1 MRRVAVIL
9 SIAIVLIASLTGGG
23 PAFVAA
29 PPPLGDV
36 SVLTYAPPSS
46 RIESDPIVPPA
57 LLVLVTSHRL
67 PRGSLLPTS
76 AA

>member
-23 PAFVAA
+23 PVFVT
-29 PPPLGDV
+29 PPPPFGDV
-36 SVLTYAPPSS
+36 SAVTYAPTFW

-57 LLVLVTSHRL
+57 LLVLVTSGHL